1 MEITMKHVEQQNV
14 LRHPIY
20 LYKKITNRYKQE
32 AWSLDRSSDWPA
44 LCWHHRSS
52 AQTDTR
58 VCELPAGG
66 AHRSP
71 PRGAGQGTG
80 GEELLPAGEGQD
92 PRILGNLQEEPG
104 GDEGRAEEPTEG
116 RRGGGGAPPSGD
128 HCELHTQ
135 SSEVY

>member
-1 MEITMKHVEQQNV
+1 MEQQNA
-14 LRHPIY
+14 LKHPIY
-20 LYKKITNRYKQE
+20 IYKKLQMGTNKKPGQE
-32 AWSLDRSSDWPA
+32 LWLAR

-52 AQTDTR
+52 AQTDTP

-71 PRGAGQGTG
+71 QRGAGQGTG

-92 PRILGNLQEEPG
+92 PCILGNLQEEPG

-128 HCELHTQ
+128 HCELHTH